1 MEQQT
6 KRPFLLA
13 GLIIN
18 IVCFAILSIG
28 SLVLVF
34 AAAQVLSDINASDTG
49 AAVFVMAIY
58 ILILAFCVLGL
69 VFSAVSITRVKLSPV
84 EFNRRKGMVLTSFIF
99 DIIIIVFIIIGLTSG
114 FDVLSFIMALCLIC
128 AAVFIMLDYAKNPK
142 LMTQA
147 SATQA
152 NAPVDANAQVN
163 VQPQDANVDEVKT
176 EEETQASEEKKD

>member
-34 AAAQVLSDINASDTG
+34 AAAQVLSDINVSDTG

-69 VFSAVSITRVKLSPV
+69 IFSAISITRVKLSPV

-99 DIIIIVFIIIGLTSG
+99 DIIIIVFTIIGLTSG
-114 FDVLSFIMALCLIC
+114 FDTLSFIMALCLIC

-142 LMTQA
+142 LMAQA
-147 SATQA
+147 SATQ
-152 NAPVDANAQVN
+152 ANAQVN
-163 VQPQDANVDEVKT
+163 VQPQDANVDEVKA

>member
-18 IVCFAILSIG
+18 IVCFAILSIL

-34 AAAQVLSDINASDTG
+34 AAAQVLSDLSDINASDTG

-99 DIIIIVFIIIGLTSG
+99 DIIIIVFTIIGLTSG

-142 LMTQA
+142 LMAQA

-152 NAPVDANAQVN
+152 NAPVDVN

-176 EEETQASEEKKD
+176 EEETQDSEEKKD